1 MVLSGTSHAIKRRYE
16 DYTPLTPRC
25 VDFTDITCPIRQS
38 SLTLKTRLSK
48 MNKLF
53 NIEQLLGIC
62 MMIIMTVLLW
72 GDWVVLTL
80 LYIPFVGVLALV
92 NILTWLQTH
101 RAKDTTE

>member
-1 MVLSGTSHAIKRRYE
+1 MAYEDTSHATDEHYN
-16 DYTPLTPRC
+16 DYMELTPRC